1 MSSTAN
7 ARRIDELD
15 QRILDHLARDART
28 SNRRVAEAL
37 GVTEGTVRA
46 RIKRMQD
53 EGQMRITALTNIRK
67 LANPALAF
75 IWIEVERSHQCREVA
90 AALAAQPQI
99 GFVGVMVG
107 RFDILAITMV
117 RNAEELSAFLHDT
130 VHRIPG
136 VRHTECSLG
145 ARFVKHDYR
154 LSRIVQVPGSGAQAS
169 QDA

>member
-1 MSSTAN
+1 MTS
-7 ARRIDELD
+7 RRLDEVD
-15 QRILDHLARDART
+15 QRILDHLSRDART
-28 SNRRVAEAL
+28 SNRRVAEEL

-53 EGQMRITALTNIRK
+53 DGQIRITALTNIRK

-75 IWIEVERSHQCREVA
+75 IWVEVERSHQCREVA
-90 AALAAQPQI
+90 EALAAHPQI
-99 GFVGVMVG
+99 GFVGIMVG

-117 RNAEELSAFLHDT
+117 HTAEQLSEFLHTT
-130 VHRIPG
+130 VHRVPG

-154 LSRIVQVPGSGAQAS
+154 ISRIVGGEAAS
-169 QDA
+169 WEDEGDA

>member
-1 MSSTAN
+1 MTET
-7 ARRIDELD
+7 RLLDELD
-15 QRILDHLARDART
+15 RRILDHLARDART
-28 SNRRVAEAL
+28 SNRRVAEEL

-53 EGQMRITALTNIRK
+53 ERQIRITAITNIRK
-67 LANPALAF
+67 LADPSLAF

-90 AALAAQPQI
+90 AALAAIAQI
-99 GFVGVMVG
+99 GFVGIMVG
-107 RFDILAITMV
+107 RFDLLAITMV
-117 RNAEELSAFLHDT
+117 RGAEELSGFLHQT

-154 LSRIVQVPGSGAQAS
+154 VSRIVRPREAAGVDTNS
-169 QDA
+169 